1 MFKCQN
7 SHILNKLSKSDC
19 TRLIQ
24 ILLLPKSSGDQNA
37 PQSKASSFQ
46 YIPQHQ
52 KTTFMLV
59 HIFMEAIVFT
69 QTSWP
74 IISNNKYLIITE
86 ALKQAIQA
94 QNHQWALAGDF
105 VGTL

>member
-1 MFKCQN
+1 
-7 SHILNKLSKSDC
+7 
-19 TRLIQ
+19 
-24 ILLLPKSSGDQNA
+24 
-37 PQSKASSFQ
+37 
-46 YIPQHQ
+46 
-52 KTTFMLV
+52 
-59 HIFMEAIVFT
+59 MEAIVFT

-94 QNHQWALAGDF
+94 QNRQWALAGDF